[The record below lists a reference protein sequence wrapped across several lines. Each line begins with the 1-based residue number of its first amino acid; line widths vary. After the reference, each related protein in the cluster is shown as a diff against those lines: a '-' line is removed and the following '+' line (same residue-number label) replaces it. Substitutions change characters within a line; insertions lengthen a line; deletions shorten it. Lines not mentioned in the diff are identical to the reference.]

1 MKNAS
6 LYTED
11 IWKRFCEK
19 LGTSEEEFE
28 LKKYPQFDPYYN
40 FLNSSKKLQDLVSDP
55 TLEAVSKHSFLPF
68 VKILTKTP
76 RYRYQK
82 KHLLYGLE
90 TKIRPIS
97 FASHF
102 DSYLYAFYSFALT
115 EQYQDYILRKG
126 FSDSVLAYRTDLDGK
141 CNIQFAKQAFDDVIA
156 HFTQSKECAVIA
168 LDITG
173 YFDNIDHFTLKEKWC
188 KVIGNEQLPIDQY
201 KVFRSLTKYNYVRM
215 DSILRHFKINLN
227 EKKKAGERWQTLLD
241 LIPDSI
247 AGKSF
252 KDKFNLIRDR
262 RLLVTNLPKKMNDGT
277 EEYRGIPQGSSM
289 SALLSNIYLIDF
301 DEWLFKL
308 GQKIGFKYYRY
319 CDDLLLICDTKDAE
333 FLNDLVLKEIKKYKL
348 VIQDKKTEYLEFFK
362 NSNGKYRAFNKK
374 KINLEKASITIDNEQ
389 KYYKNLQYLG
399 FEFNGQDIYIR
410 PGSLSRYFRKMKGR
424 IVKTVMMSY
433 SKYGKSDKIF
443 KKQLYERYSHLGK
456 RNFLSYAR
464 NSAKKTYKNAKGIE
478 YDGMDSKSI
487 KRQLSAHF
495 GIIEREVKKTSM
507 QRYSQEA
514 GKTQR
519 RKEKGKRRK
528 PRIYKE

>member
-1 MKNAS
+1 MKNTS

-11 IWKRFCEK
+11 IWERFCEK
-19 LGTSEEEFE
+19 FGTTEKEFE
-28 LKKYPQFDPYYN
+28 LKKYPQFDPYFN
-40 FLNSSKKLQDLVSDP
+40 FLNSSKKLKDLVSDP
-55 TLEAVSKHSFLPF
+55 SLEAVSKHSFLPF

-76 RYRYQK
+76 RYRYQN

-102 DSYLYAFYSFALT
+102 DTYVYAFYSFALT
-115 EQYQDYILRKG
+115 EKYQEYIMKKG
-126 FSDSVLAYRTDLDGK
+126 FSDSVLAYRTDLGGK
-141 CNIQFAKQAFDDVIA
+141 CNIQFAKQAFDDVKA
-156 HFTQSKECAVIA
+156 HFTKNNECAVIA

-188 KVIGNEQLPIDQY
+188 KVIGDKNLPSDQY

-215 DSILRHFKINLN
+215 DSILKHFEINLN
-227 EKKKAGERWQTLLD
+227 EKKKAGEKWQTLLD

-252 KDKFNLIRDR
+252 NDKFNLIRDR
-262 RLLVTNLPKKMNDGT
+262 RLIVTNLPKKMNDGT
-277 EEYRGIPQGSSM
+277 FEYRGIPQGSSM

-308 GQKIGFKYYRY
+308 GKEMGFKYYRY
-319 CDDLLLICDTKDAE
+319 CDDLLLICNTQDAE
-333 FLNDLVLKEIKKYKL
+333 NLNNLVLEEITKYKL
-348 VIQDKKTEYLEFFK
+348 VIQNKKTEYLEFFK
-362 NSNGKYRAFNKK
+362 NSKGKYRAFNKK
-374 KINLEKASITIDNEQ
+374 KIKLEKVHITNNNEQ

-399 FEFNGQDIYIR
+399 FEFNGQNIYVR

-424 IVKTVMMSY
+424 IVKTIMMSY

-456 RNFLSYAR
+456 RNFLSYVR
-464 NSAKKTYKNAKGIE
+464 NSAKKTYKNAKGVE
-478 YDGMDSKSI
+478 YQGMDSKSI
-487 KRQLSAHF
+487 KRQLAAHF
-495 GIIEREVKKTSM
+495 GIIEREVIKTSM
-507 QRYSQEA
+507 QRYNQEA
-514 GKTQR
+514 WKTQM

-528 PRIYKE
+528 LRIYKE